1 MEQVL
6 LLDKLMNESPTTS
19 ELTPRSQ
26 LGMKVSNSLS
36 GSQMRE
42 VGRFLK
48 QKTRQSVFCSIE
60 KEEKCSNTFKP
71 RSTSFKLID
80 RKSGIMV
87 KEYIAPE
94 LPIKTANMSKEDF
107 RKKKKEYVAKINPP
121 LFSDKFSKL
130 PEMIQPHMVIYFL
143 RKS

>member
-1 MEQVL
+1 METKDANELKSKQMKRKHDYTEMYEQVNYWAEQKKKSKKNFHYIGLHNSFLRENKMEQVL

-42 VGRFLK
+42 VGKFLK

-60 KEEKCSNTFKP
+60 
-71 RSTSFKLID
+71 
-80 RKSGIMV
+80 
-87 KEYIAPE
+87 
-94 LPIKTANMSKEDF
+94 
-107 RKKKKEYVAKINPP
+107 
-121 LFSDKFSKL
+121 
-130 PEMIQPHMVIYFL
+130 
-143 RKS
+143 